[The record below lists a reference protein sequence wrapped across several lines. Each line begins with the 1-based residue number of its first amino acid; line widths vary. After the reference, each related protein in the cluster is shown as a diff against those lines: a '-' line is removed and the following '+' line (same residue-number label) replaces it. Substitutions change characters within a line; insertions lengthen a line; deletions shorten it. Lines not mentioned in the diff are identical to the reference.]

1 MVRFFTDAE
10 ARPAEAVAFNHPRPM
25 TAASEVIDVSKR
37 ASIRGTQA
45 WQRSA
50 YDYYDQVGELK
61 FAFGLISQVVAR
73 ALLYVAIIED
83 SAEVPIDTQSFLK
96 TLPPEVVGAAD
107 NTRAAIS
114 LADEALADL
123 VYRSVGQ
130 SEMLRS
136 MALNLSIPGE
146 CYLVDDTARNRW
158 TIASVSELLPGDP
171 PRLRSTRPNATQ
183 MNGQATT
190 SVGRELSKKAYV
202 ARIWRSHPR
211 WYDEPDSS
219 MLGVLDQV
227 EKVVLFD
234 QVMRTIARSRMNAG
248 VIYVPNG
255 LTAASGKTVDEGLI
269 EATTTPVEDETSGHT
284 VTPLLLSGPPEL
296 GQLIKFIELGR
307 KIDADLLAASDRA
320 IDRMLAGLDIPK
332 DVVSG
337 MAEVRYA
344 NSVIIDDSLYK
355 AHIEPLILLI
365 CDALTTAYLQ
375 PLLKKKRVPEALVRK
390 LVVWYN
396 PSQIVTRPDR
406 STAANEGFDRF
417 LLSGEAWR
425 RARGYSDLDKP
436 SDDEL
441 IKRLALEKIQIPP
454 EIAAVLVEAVS
465 PEFFEKARSANQEE
479 AGVPPEVAELLGGKR
494 NGQNDGLGGPKPG
507 PKPGTNPAQAPPPE
521 TPARRQEASGGAVSQ
536 GGSQPPRNP
545 RNLPASPRR

>member
-1 MVRFFTDAE
+1 MVRFFEDTE
-10 ARPAEAVAFNHPRPM
+10 ARPAEAVPYGHPRSM
-25 TAASEVIDVSKR
+25 TAAAEVIDISKR

-73 ALLYVAIIED
+73 ALLFVAVIED
-83 SAEVPIDTQSFLK
+83 SAEVPIDTHAFLEN
-96 TLPPEVVGAAD
+96 LPAKVTDAAD
-107 NTRAAIS
+107 NTREAFRV
-114 LADEALADL
+114 ADEALADL

-136 MALNLSIPGE
+136 LALNLSIPGE
-146 CYLVDDTARNRW
+146 CYLVDDTARKRW

-171 PRLRSTRPNATQ
+171 PRLRTTRPASTTAQVPNA
-183 MNGQATT
+183 AVTT
-190 SVGRELSKKAYV
+190 SAGGRELSKKAYV

-248 VIYVPNG
+248 AIYIPNG
-255 LTAASGKTVDEGLI
+255 LTAKAGKTVEESLI
-269 EATTTPVEDETSGHT
+269 EATTVPVEDETSGHT
-284 VTPLLLSGPPEL
+284 VTPLLLTGPPDL
-296 GQLIKFIELGR
+296 GAMIKWIEMGR

-332 DVVSG
+332 DIVSG

-365 CDALTTAYLQ
+365 CDALTTAYLH
-375 PLLKKKRVPEALVRK
+375 PLLKKKGIKEDLLRK
-390 LVVWYN
+390 IVIWYN

-436 SDDEL
+436 DDMEL
-441 IKRLALEKIQIPP
+441 VRRLALEKIQIPP
-454 EIAAVLVEAVS
+454 EIAATLVEAIG
-465 PEFFEKARSANQEE
+465 PEWWAKQRSANQES
-479 AGVPPEVAELLGGKR
+479 AGVPPEVSQLLQGGNG
-494 NGQNDGLGGPKPG
+494 NGQFDGLGGPRPG
-507 PKPGTNPAQAPPPE
+507 PKPGLNPQQAPPTE
-521 TPARRQEASGGAVSQ
+521 TPARTREATGGTVSQ
-536 GGSQPPRNP
+536 GGSQPPRNLPP
-545 RNLPASPRR
+545 R

>member
-1 MVRFFTDAE
+1 MVRFFAE
-10 ARPAEAVAFNHPRPM
+10 DVETRPAEAVPFSHPRAM

-50 YDYYDQVGELK
+50 WDYYDQVGELK

-83 SAEVPIDTQSFLK
+83 TAEVPIDTKAFLEN
-96 TLPPEVVGAAD
+96 LPPEVTAAAD
-107 NTRAAIS
+107 KTREAIAV
-114 LADEALADL
+114 ADEALADL

-136 MALNLSIPGE
+136 LALNLSIPGE
-146 CYLVDDTARNRW
+146 CYLVDDTARDRW

-171 PRLRSTRPNATQ
+171 PRLRSTRPTATQ
-183 MNGQATT
+183 MGGGPAV
-190 SVGRELSKKAYV
+190 SIGRELNKRAYV
-202 ARIWRSHPR
+202 ARMWRSHPR

-248 VIYVPNG
+248 AIYIPNG
-255 LTAASGKTVDEGLI
+255 LTAKTGKTVEESLI

-284 VTPLLLSGPPEL
+284 VTPLLITGPPEL
-296 GQLIKFIELGR
+296 GQLIKYIEMGR
-307 KIDADLLAASDRA
+307 KIDADLLAAEDRA

-365 CDALTTAYLQ
+365 CDALTTAYLH
-375 PLLKKKRVPEALVRK
+375 PLLKKKRVKEDLLRK
-390 LVVWYN
+390 IVIWYN

-406 STAANEGFDRF
+406 SQAANEGYDRF

-436 SDDEL
+436 DDAEL
-441 IKRLALEKIQIPP
+441 ILRLALEKIQIPP

-465 PEFFEKARSANQEE
+465 PEFFEKARSASQEA
-479 AGVPPEVAELLGGKR
+479 AGVPSEVAQMLGKS
-494 NGQNDGLGGPKPG
+494 NGQNDGLGGPRPG
-507 PKPGTNPAQAPPPE
+507 PKPGTNPVQAPPTE
-521 TPARRQEASGGAVSQ
+521 TPARRNEASGGAVTP
-536 GGSQPPRNP
+536 GGSQPARGNMP
-545 RNLPASPRR
+545 PRR